1 MNTLQLHIQFFRA
14 ISVLLVFFYHLKLEF
29 FNFGYLGVDIF
40 FVISGYVITSRLY
53 NEILKT
59 NKINFYSFFIRRIKR
74 IFPVLFFIISIV
86 LIFIIFFQPLDLL
99 IGNITVYIFTIIG
112 LSNFYYLF
120 SKKDYFDNVF
130 EDVFGHTWSLGV
142 EEQFY
147 LIFPFFL
154 FILYKIFSKKN
165 NQIFFLLI
173 IIFFG
178 VFLTFKF
185 SENLQLIFYSPI
197 FRFWEFLLGCFIF
210 IFNKKY
216 KLKNSILSI
225 LSFIILMVL
234 LLFDLYSNNFIAIL
248 SSTLLA
254 SSFILFYDQK
264 NKINYLFENNYFVKL
279 GNISYS
285 FYLWHLPII
294 YFYDLY
300 FENSIIKIPFIFF
313 LTILLSTIS
322 YIFIEKK
329 FRYKKFNLGTN
340 QIIRP
345 FLISFSAIFIFFYF
359 IAFQKS
365 YENNIKKNI
374 KELIYSINFLERKI
388 DYSNRVIFYKINI
401 NGNEIYRFCAQDNTN
416 FKLNNNDLR
425 IECLKEGVI
434 KNRLFFV
441 EGNSHTANY
450 IPMLNEVNLKL
461 GDSIYYEHNS
471 EILSNSTTERLNK
484 LKKVYNEIIF
494 VTNIENYNLNK
505 LEYIKNKLE
514 NDIKILLL
522 STIPNLSSDSEPLK
536 CFIRGTDC
544 IYYKVDD
551 YNIRNLNN
559 YFSIIKDFVNRNK
572 KRVLFYNSYD
582 VICSGNECFSYR
594 VDKDKLSHRD
604 KSHLTIEGS
613 LSLKKDFLKFYVNN
627 YN

>member
-99 IGNITVYIFTIIG
+99 VGNVTVYVFTILG

-154 FILYKIFSKKN
+154 YILYKIFSKKN
-165 NQIFFLLI
+165 YQIFFLLI
-173 IIFFG
+173 IILSG
-178 VFLTFKF
+178 VYLTFKF

-197 FRFWEFLLGCFIF
+197 FRFWEFLLGSFIF
-210 IFNKKY
+210 IFNKKF

-248 SSTLLA
+248 TSTLLA

-264 NKINYLFENNYFVKL
+264 NKITYLFENKYFVKL

-329 FRYKKFNLGTN
+329 FRYKKFNLSAN
-340 QIIRP
+340 QFILP
-345 FLISFSAIFIFFYF
+345 FLISLSAIFIFFYF

-374 KELIYSINFLERKI
+374 KGLIYSINFLERKI

-401 NGNEIYRFCAQDNTN
+401 NGNEVYRFCAQDNTK

-425 IECLKEGVI
+425 EECLKQGAY

-450 IPMLNEVNLKL
+450 IPMLNKVNLKP

-471 EILSNSTTERLNK
+471 EILSNSTTERLNN
-484 LKKVYNEIIF
+484 LKKAYNEIVF

-514 NDIKILLL
+514 NDIRILLL
-522 STIPNLSSDSEPLK
+522 STVPNLSSDNKPLK

-544 IYYKVDD
+544 IYYKIDD
-551 YNIRNLNN
+551 FNNRNLIN
-559 YFSIIKDFVNRNK
+559 YFSIIKNFVNRNK

-582 VICSGNECFSYR
+582 VICSSNECYSYR
-594 VDKDKLSHRD
+594 VAKDKLSHRD

-613 LSLKKDFLKFYVNN
+613 LSLEKDFLNFYSKHFN
-627 YN
+627 